1 MVGTVISQQLQ
12 NLVPFHAFL
21 QLQNLIKA
29 ESCLQ
34 GLHQQR
40 QQPTGRGPPAPLPGG
55 GMERRQWEDLPKPL
69 PQPLHR
75 THNICRSLR
84 DQTWPAE
91 VSIGICGE
99 REWRLQMVNY
109 SYGIQ
114 LTEAELQQMKP
125 GGSIPPTEGA
135 RSPRTPTSPS
145 PTAKPGDV
153 GWNRGARSRSHP
165 GQSDKLSSVQAER
178 LGRHTCGLN
187 PREHGE
193 NPEEKQQY
201 LQRKLLN
208 GSCPSLQNLTRWNI
222 AVLAQRYFGA
232 AAARLVIVEFVSWE
246 RNPKFCSKQSQYL

>member
-178 LGRHTCGLN
+178 LGRHTRGLN